1 MVPVVE
7 GLPLKVEMMNVIP
20 CATFEQA
27 ATFERLFGD
36 GKLKARRLKNAQKNP
51 LVFGTPSRRH
61 DIAVCSMTW
70 GCWSDVDWKYSG
82 ETAREAISERSVWQP
97 KGSRNA
103 TTLALET
110 LFDGQA

>member
-1 MVPVVE
+1 VVE

-51 LVFGTPSRRH
+51 ARLWDAVPSTRHSRLLNDLRVLV
-61 DIAVCSMTW
+61 
-70 GCWSDVDWKYSG
+70 
-82 ETAREAISERSVWQP
+82 
-97 KGSRNA
+97 
-103 TTLALET
+103 
-110 LFDGQA
+110 

>member
-36 GKLKARRLKNAQKNP
+36 GKLKARRKKNAQKNP
-51 LVFGTPSRRH
+51 ASALQFSR
-61 DIAVCSMTW
+61 
-70 GCWSDVDWKYSG
+70 
-82 ETAREAISERSVWQP
+82 TAPPTS
-97 KGSRNA
+97 GSRA
-103 TTLALET
+103 RR
-110 LFDGQA
+110 GGRH